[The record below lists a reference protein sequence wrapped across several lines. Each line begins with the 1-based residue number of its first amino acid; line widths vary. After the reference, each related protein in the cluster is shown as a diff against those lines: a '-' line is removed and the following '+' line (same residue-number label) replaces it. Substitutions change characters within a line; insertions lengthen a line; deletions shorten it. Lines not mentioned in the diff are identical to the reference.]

1 MPESYGYSTGK
12 FGLELE
18 GEFAGFLDS
27 VEGGEVFAEVAEE
40 PAAPDGVIP
49 KHLAAVKYEP
59 IRIKFGAGMTE
70 AFYQW
75 IARLLARSD
84 KPMDGAILFLDI
96 NFKEDR
102 RLEWTRGRITEVTF
116 PAFDASSKDTVVL
129 TVVIAPESTSMV
141 SSQSARTVQGALKT
155 SRRHLWRASN
165 FRFEL
170 SGLEAAS
177 KRVKKIDSFTV
188 KMAAESEPEAGAPP
202 QASTRLLVPNVLFT
216 VPMRD
221 AQPYFDWVED
231 FIVRGNN
238 GQGAE
243 RSGALALLDTNLKDE
258 QFRLTLGNVGIVR
271 ARTQR
276 ADASS
281 EVVATIEVELYC
293 ESMRFTP
300 SPDIVAGAQAAADT
314 TGTTPALTAL
324 ARSAPVVPAA
334 ELLLALLLARCGDDV
349 QRSLAKVLQT
359 ESIASASPELRASL
373 VAARLQPTRNPTP
386 ASKNPQREDGVALGE
401 RWASERAA
409 FGELEQVAQLE
420 TGDWTALRLADEHTL
435 IVHLQQAGLIPTGA
449 SGAFELQRDDFV
461 EGVIAGAANVL
472 RLAAPHLKQ
481 AKESPR

>member
-1 MPESYGYSTGK
+1 MPESRGYSAGK

-18 GEFAGFLDS
+18 GEFAGFVDS
-27 VEGGEVFAEVAEE
+27 VEGGEVFAEIAEE
-40 PAAPDGVIP
+40 SAAPDGVIP

-96 NFKEDR
+96 NFKEER

-116 PAFDASSKDTVVL
+116 PALDASSRDTVVL

-141 SSQSARTVQGALKT
+141 LSQSARTVKRALKT
-155 SRRHLWRASN
+155 RKRHQWRALN

-170 SGLEAAS
+170 SGLETTS
-177 KRVKKIDSFTV
+177 KRVKRIESFTV
-188 KMAAESEPEAGAPP
+188 KMTAVGEPEAGALAP
-202 QASTRLLVPNVLFT
+202 AGTRLLVPNVLFT

-243 RSGALALLDTNLKDE
+243 RSGAMALLDTNLKDE
-258 QFRLTLGNVGIVR
+258 QFTLTLGNVGIVR

-276 ADASS
+276 RDASS

-293 ESMRFTP
+293 ESMRFTYAL
-300 SPDIVAGAQAAADT
+300 DIVEAAEAAADT
-314 TGTTPALTAL
+314 TGTTPT
-324 ARSAPVVPAA
+324 STAPVQTAPVTPAA
-334 ELLLALLLARCGDDV
+334 ESLLALLLARCGDDV
-349 QRSLAKVLQT
+349 QRSLAKVLQS

-373 VAARLQPTRNPTP
+373 VAARLQSTSTPTP
-386 ASKNPQREDGVALGE
+386 ASKNPRREEGVALGE

-409 FGELEQVAQLE
+409 FGELLQVAQLDA
-420 TGDWTALRLADEHTL
+420 GDWTALRLADEHTL
-435 IVHLQQAGLIPTGA
+435 IAHLQQASLIPPGA

-472 RLAAPHLKQ
+472 RQVAPHLKP
-481 AKESPR
+481 AKDSPR